1 MALRTVGLVAP
12 LPPQVGGVAGFAEW
26 LLAHEEEVGYRFDVF
41 DLWRPAAGEVGGR
54 LSLDAARIQA
64 RLLPRFLRWSRSAPQ
79 VVHYSV
85 SHTATGLARDLLFLS
100 ILKAGGH
107 RVIGHIHVIPEGSA
121 NRARALRA
129 LDRLVDRWITLSPSS
144 VRALAGLGVEADW
157 IPNPIR
163 VAPNGNR
170 RSSEDGP
177 LRLLFVGRYGERKGC
192 SELIGALARAR
203 ARGTDAT
210 LRFVGQEEYEGEE
223 RVLRQDVEE
232 YELQSAVDFAGVMDG
247 PELARC
253 YAEAQVLCLPS
264 RREGVP
270 LVLLEAMS
278 FGLPVIATPV
288 GGIADYV
295 TDRDNGLLVAP
306 GDIEAIAASIQ
317 ELAADPALRVRLGEA
332 ARRRIDAQAGPERIA
347 DRWRQVYSEVYERT
361 RAKKAA

>member
-1 MALRTVGLVAP
+1 MVGLVAP

-26 LLAHEEEVGYRFDVF
+26 LQAHEEDVGYRFDVF

-54 LSLDAARIQA
+54 LSLDAIGIQA
-64 RLLPRFLRWSRSAPQ
+64 RLLPRFLRWARSAPR

-85 SHTATGLARDLLFLS
+85 SHTATGLARDLLFVS
-100 ILKAGGH
+100 FLKAGGH
-107 RVIGHIHVIPEGSA
+107 RVIGHIHVIPEGSPG
-121 NRARALRA
+121 RARALRA

-144 VRALAGLGVEADW
+144 ARALAALGVEADW

-163 VAPNGNR
+163 VVPNGHR
-170 RSSEDGP
+170 PSSDEGP
-177 LRLLFVGRYGERKGC
+177 LRLLFVGRYGKRKGC

-203 ARGTDAT
+203 AAGADAT

-223 RVLRQDVEE
+223 RVLRRDVDD
-232 YELQSAVDFAGVMDG
+232 YQLQSVVEFAGVLDG
-247 PELARC
+247 TELAGC
-253 YAEAQVLCLPS
+253 YADAQVLCLPS

-306 GDIEAIAASIQ
+306 GDVEALAVSIR
-317 ELAADPALRVRLGEA
+317 ELAANPALRARLGEA
-332 ARRRIDAQAGPERIA
+332 ARRRVDAQASPEAIA
-347 DRWRQVYSEVYERT
+347 GRWRQVYAELG
-361 RAKKAA
+361 A